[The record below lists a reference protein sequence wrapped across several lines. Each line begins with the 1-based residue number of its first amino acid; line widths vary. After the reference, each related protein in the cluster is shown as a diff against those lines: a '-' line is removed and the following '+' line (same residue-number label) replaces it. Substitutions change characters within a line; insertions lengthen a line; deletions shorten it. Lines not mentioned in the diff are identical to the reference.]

1 MMTVAPE
8 HFGDQVCEERNK
20 VGCSCRP
27 ISQWKETDRDALV
40 KDRSMVS
47 RGIGGRLENERQP
60 PAAVG
65 KLWWEGAG

>member
-1 MMTVAPE
+1 MK
-8 HFGDQVCEERNK
+8 ERQRL
-20 VGCSCRP
+20 G
-27 ISQWKETDRDALV
+27 ALF
-40 KDRSMVS
+40 KATGSMVS